1 MLYTLIDGNEDMGFK
16 RLDTF
21 DVFPT
26 VIIDMIFMYAYNMT
40 KQDLHHH
47 VILAKS
53 ASHRMPV
60 PRAWKRYINPSDRSF
75 RWSLFLENPD
85 TILIDVNAVK
95 YTLSLINWNAV
106 RAKSCPL
113 TQYTRMTTKK
123 AIGVMLNSPISC
135 NNPQTVAT
143 AIHMVWHLLTCCDES
158 DFRIEARRHTNYVY
172 YCYVPYFNRPLSA
185 YVLPNKRWT
194 GWDTIA
200 HTFDR
205 FT

>member
-1 MLYTLIDGNEDMGFK
+1 MLYTLLDGNEDMGFK

-60 PRAWKRYINPSDRSF
+60 PRAWKRYINPSDRAF

-85 TILIDVNAVK
+85 TILIDVTAVK
-95 YTLSLINWNAV
+95 HTLSLINWNAV

-123 AIGVMLNSPISC
+123 AIGGGRAGAAAAGAEFRGRAGRLANRHSC
-135 NNPQTVAT
+135 NADVRAGGSR
-143 AIHMVWHLLTCCDES
+143 AKLVL
-158 DFRIEARRHTNYVY
+158 DF
-172 YCYVPYFNRPLSA
+172 
-185 YVLPNKRWT
+185 
-194 GWDTIA
+194 
-200 HTFDR
+200 
-205 FT
+205 